1 MGESGTEYPRNRR
14 ISLRAWVFVVLISV
28 ASTAGYLLVRSGSSY
43 ALADFPGVCGRL
55 QAAGLQL
62 LPQDWF
68 CWSQTWSWRMSA
80 DAASLL
86 LGLGYVIPC
95 AILART
101 GRRLTAF
108 LPMLAGLI
116 LGGAGDLV
124 GIQLMPDHGTLA
136 KLVVPIALAAPIAAI
151 ALTVRP
157 RRAPSPRPDLQLAIF
172 AALICGAATWAVVV
186 VADWVFARHFGAAGG
201 SSQIWAAATPMVVFG
216 FMLGPD
222 RRWWPW
228 SFAPIAL
235 LLSAG
240 PSLAMFSGPARLV
253 SWSQFGLAAPL
264 AVIGIAWSAW
274 RPLVDR
280 MSARVERAEGEETAP
295 GPAAGS
301 GVKTRRTRIRPVV
314 VLDALGAGLLAVA
327 IVVFGADPLP
337 AEQSAALPT
346 YVGLR
351 VAAADVRTKMDLR
364 MAIAAL
370 DTFAAGHG
378 DYTGFD
384 AEAGAALEP
393 SLAWQNGSSASE
405 FPGAIPELTMAI
417 VSDTAARVRIAA
429 LSEGGGAFCMQR
441 TPDGVTFGRSTR
453 TAGAGGR
460 IRLLRRAIENCGATP
475 WSVSAV
481 RVPDTS
487 GMCDGLDYYGGYV
500 TCRMVQASVAT
511 TLRQTKPD

>member
-1 MGESGTEYPRNRR
+1 
-14 ISLRAWVFVVLISV
+14 
-28 ASTAGYLLVRSGSSY
+28 
-43 ALADFPGVCGRL
+43 
-55 QAAGLQL
+55 
-62 LPQDWF
+62 
-68 CWSQTWSWRMSA
+68 MSA

-108 LPMLAGLI
+108 LPLLAGLI

-136 KLVVPIALAAPIAAI
+136 KLVVPIALAAPIVAI
-151 ALTVRP
+151 ALAVRP

-235 LLSAG
+235 LLSGG
-240 PSLAMFSGPARLV
+240 PSSAMLSGPARLV
-253 SWSQFGLAAPL
+253 SSSQFGLAAPL

-280 MSARVERAEGEETAP
+280 MTAGVERAEGEEMSAP
-295 GPAAGS
+295 GEAAGS
-301 GVKTRRTRIRPVV
+301 GSKTRWTRIRPVV

-351 VAAADVRTKMDLR
+351 VAAADVRTKLDLR
-364 MAIAAL
+364 LAIAAL
-370 DTFAAGHG
+370 DSFTAGHG

-393 SLAWQNGSSASE
+393 SLAWQNGSRAFG

-429 LSEGGGAFCMQR
+429 LSEGGGAFCLQR

-453 TAGAGGR
+453 TAGAGRPR
-460 IRLLRRAIENCGATP
+460 IRLLRQAIENCGATP
-475 WSVSAV
+475 WSASAV
-481 RVPDTS
+481 RISDSTH
-487 GMCDGLDYYGGYV
+487 MCDGLDYYGGYV

-511 TLRQTKPD
+511 TLRRTKPD